1 MGEFTERSF
10 IFPLSGAILI
20 VCKKPPK
27 EVHFIMAKK
36 EFKAESK
43 RLLDLMIN
51 SIYTH
56 KEIFLRE
63 IISNASDAC
72 DKLCY
77 QALTDDSVGLTRK
90 DFAIELSVDK
100 DARTIT
106 VSDNGIGMDQADL
119 ENNLGVIASSGS
131 YRFKQEVGEDTKDTD
146 VIGQFGVGFYSAFMI
161 ADHITVIT
169 KKYGADQAYQWES
182 DGADGYTVT
191 EAVRDHAG
199 TDIIMHVKEDADE
212 EKYSEFLE
220 PYRLQE
226 LVRKYS
232 DYIRFPIKMEVSKT
246 RRKEGSPDDK
256 PEYET
261 YEEVE
266 TLNSMVP
273 IWQRSK
279 SDVTP
284 EEYNKFYKEK
294 FHDFVDPQRVIPVS
308 VEGMVTYKALLFIP
322 GATPFDYY
330 TKDFEAGLQLY
341 SNGVLIMDHCA
352 DLLPEHFRFVRG
364 VVDSPD
370 LSLNI
375 SRELLQHDRQLKVI
389 ANNLEKKIKADLTKL
404 LTDDRAAYE
413 VFWKNFGRQIK
424 YGVVGEYGA
433 HKELLQDLLLFYSS
447 TEKKPVTLAEYVSRM
462 QEDQKYI
469 YFAAGETIDKIDKL
483 PQTET
488 LKDKGVEILYFT
500 EEVDE
505 FCAQILHQY
514 QEKELRSVLDQE
526 IEEGAEKK
534 AEEAADAHKA
544 AFELVKEAL
553 GDKVKEVKAS
563 ARLKSH
569 PVCLTAGE
577 GLSFEMEKYFQQ
589 VQPDAGI
596 KADRILEL
604 NVEHPAFQAL
614 ENAAASD
621 PEKAKKY
628 AALLYNQ
635 ALLIAGL
642 PLEDPSGY
650 TDLVCELMK

>member
-1 MGEFTERSF
+1 
-10 IFPLSGAILI
+10 
-20 VCKKPPK
+20 
-27 EVHFIMAKK
+27 MAKK
-36 EFKAESK
+36 KFKAESK
-43 RLLDLMIN
+43 RLLDMMIN

-63 IISNASDAC
+63 LISNASDAI
-72 DKLCY
+72 DKLY
-77 QALTDDSVGLTRK
+77 YHSLSENLSGLNRD
-90 DFAIELSVDK
+90 DFAIRLTVDK
-100 DARTIT
+100 EARTLTI
-106 VSDNGIGMDQADL
+106 SDNGCGMTQEEL
-119 ENNLGVIASSGS
+119 ENNLGTIAQSGS
-131 YRFKQEVGEDTKDTD
+131 FQFKKENDKQEDIDI
-146 VIGQFGVGFYSAFMI
+146 IGQFGVGFYSAFMVS
-161 ADHITVIT
+161 DEVTVIS
-169 KKYGADQAYQWES
+169 KAYGGDKAYEWKS
-182 DGADGYTVT
+182 SGADGYTIT
-191 EAVRDHAG
+191 ECERDAVG
-199 TDIIMHVKEDADE
+199 TDIIMHIKPDTDD

-220 PYRLQE
+220 SWRLQE

-232 DYIRFPIKMEVSKT
+232 DYIRFPIRMEVSKT

-261 YEEVE
+261 YQEEE

-273 IWQRSK
+273 IWQRRK
-279 SDVTP
+279 SSVKP
-284 EEYNKFYKEK
+284 EEYNKFYRDK
-294 FHDFVDPQRVIPVS
+294 FHDYADPQKVIAVS
-308 VEGMVTYKALLFIP
+308 AEGAVTYKALLFIP

-330 TKDFEAGLQLY
+330 TKEYEKGLQLY
-341 SNGVLIMDHCA
+341 SNGVLIMDKCA

-389 ANNLEKKIKADLTKL
+389 AANLEKKIKSELGKL
-404 LTDDRAAYE
+404 LKDDREGYE
-413 VFWKNFGRQIK
+413 KFWKNFGRQIK
-424 YGVVGEYGA
+424 YGVVSEYGA
-433 HKELLQDLLLFYSS
+433 HKDLLQDLLLFYSS

-462 QEDQKYI
+462 KEEQKFI
-469 YFAAGETIDKIDKL
+469 YYAAGESLEKIDKL
-483 PQTET
+483 PQTEGLRESGT
-488 LKDKGVEILYFT
+488 EILYFT

-505 FCAQILHQY
+505 FCAQILHTFQD
-514 QEKELRSVLDQE
+514 KEFRSVLDQE

-544 AFELVKEAL
+544 VFDFVKETL
-553 GDKVKEVKAS
+553 GDQVKEVKAS

-577 GLSFEMEKYFQQ
+577 GLSFEMEKYFQA
-589 VQPDAGI
+589 VQPDSAI
-596 KADRILEL
+596 RAERILEL

-614 ENAAASD
+614 EAAVTAD

-628 AALLYNQ
+628 ATLLYDQ

>member
-1 MGEFTERSF
+1 
-10 IFPLSGAILI
+10 
-20 VCKKPPK
+20 
-27 EVHFIMAKK
+27 MAKK
-36 EFKAESK
+36 QFKAESK

-77 QALTDDSVGLTRK
+77 QALTDSAVGMDRG
-90 DFAIELSVDK
+90 DFKIEITVDK
-100 DARTIT
+100 DARTLT
-106 VSDNGIGMDQADL
+106 VSDNGIGMDKADL
-119 ENNLGVIASSGS
+119 ENNLGIIASSGS
-131 YRFKQEVGEDTKDTD
+131 YKFKQELGDDAKDTD
-146 VIGQFGVGFYSAFMI
+146 VIGQFGVGFYSAFMVS
-161 ADHITVIT
+161 DQITVVT
-169 KKYGADQAYQWES
+169 RKYGAES
-182 DGADGYTVT
+182 GYKWQSSGADGYTIT
-191 EAVRDHAG
+191 ECEKETVG
-199 TDIIMHVKEDADE
+199 TDIVMHVKADTED
-212 EKYSEFLE
+212 EKYGEFLE
-220 PYRLQE
+220 NWKLQE

-232 DYIRFPIKMEVSKT
+232 DYIRFPIRMEVSKT
-246 RRKEGSPDDK
+246 RKKEDSPEDK

-261 YEEVE
+261 YTEVE

-273 IWQRSK
+273 IWQRAK
-279 SDVTP
+279 SEVTA
-284 EEYNKFYKEK
+284 EEYNKFYRDK
-294 FHDFVDPQRVIPVS
+294 FHDYADPQRVIPVS
-308 VEGMVTYKALLFIP
+308 VEGSVTYKALLFVP
-322 GATPFDYY
+322 GAAPFDYY
-330 TKDFEAGLQLY
+330 TKEFEKGLQLY
-341 SNGVLIMDHCA
+341 SNGVLIMDKCA

-389 ANNLEKKIKADLTKL
+389 AGNLEKKIKADLAKFL
-404 LTDDRAAYE
+404 AEDREGYQT
-413 VFWKNFGRQIK
+413 FWKNFGRQLK
-424 YGVVGEYGA
+424 YGVVNEYGR
-433 HKELLQDLLLFYSS
+433 HKDLLQDLLLFYSS
-447 TEKKPVTLAEYVSRM
+447 TEKKPVTLDEYVSRM
-462 QEDQKYI
+462 KEDQKYI
-469 YFAAGETIDKIDKL
+469 YYAAGETVDKIDKL
-483 PQTET
+483 PQTEGLRDAGT
-488 LKDKGVEILYFT
+488 EILYFT

-505 FCAQILHQY
+505 FCAQTLRTY
-514 QEKELRSVLDQE
+514 KEKEFRSVLDQE

-534 AEEAADAHKA
+534 AEEEAEAHKS
-544 AFELVKEAL
+544 AFDFVKEAL

-577 GLSFEMEKYFQQ
+577 GLSFEMEKYFQA
-589 VQPDAGI
+589 VQPDASI

-614 ENAAASD
+614 EAAVEAD
-621 PEKAKKY
+621 PEKAKAY

-650 TDLVCELMK
+650 TDLVCGLMK

>member
-1 MGEFTERSF
+1 
-10 IFPLSGAILI
+10 
-20 VCKKPPK
+20 
-27 EVHFIMAKK
+27 MAKK
-36 EFKAESK
+36 QFKAESK

-77 QALTDDSVGLTRK
+77 QALTDESVGMNRS
-90 DFAIELSVDK
+90 DFRIELKVDK
-100 DARTIT
+100 DARTLT
-106 VSDNGIGMDQADL
+106 VSDNGIGMDREDL

-131 YRFKQEVGEDTKDTD
+131 YKFKQEIGDDTKDTD
-146 VIGQFGVGFYSAFMI
+146 VIGQFGVGFYSAFMV
-161 ADHITVIT
+161 ADQITVVT
-169 KKYGADQAYQWES
+169 KKFGAESAYTWTS
-182 DGADGYTVT
+182 SGADGYTIT
-191 EAVRDHAG
+191 EGGRDSVG
-199 TDIIMHVKEDADE
+199 TDIIMHIKPDTDDE
-212 EKYSEFLE
+212 HYSEFLE
-220 PYRLQE
+220 SWRIQE

-232 DYIRFPIKMEVSKT
+232 DYIRFPIRMEVSKT

-261 YEEVE
+261 YQEEE

-279 SDVTP
+279 GSVTP
-284 EEYNKFYKEK
+284 EEYNKFYRDK
-294 FHDFVDPQRVIPVS
+294 FHDYADPQKVIAVS
-308 VEGMVTYKALLFIP
+308 AEGAVTYKALLFIP

-330 TKDFEAGLQLY
+330 TKEFEKGLQLY
-341 SNGVLIMDHCA
+341 SNGVLIMDKCA

-389 ANNLEKKIKADLTKL
+389 ASNLEKKIKSELAKMLQE
-404 LTDDRAAYE
+404 DRAGYE
-413 VFWKNFGRQIK
+413 TFWKNFGRQIK

-433 HKELLQDLLLFYSS
+433 HKDLLQDLLLFYSS
-447 TEKKPVTLAEYVSRM
+447 TEKKPVTLDEYVGRM
-462 QEDQKYI
+462 KEDQKYL
-469 YFAAGETIDKIDKL
+469 YYAAGESLDKIDKL
-483 PQTET
+483 PQTEL
-488 LKDKGVEILYFT
+488 LKDSGTEILYFT

-505 FCAQILHQY
+505 FCAQILHTY
-514 QEKELRSVLDQE
+514 KDKEFRSILDQE

-534 AEEAADAHKA
+534 AEEAAGAHKA
-544 AFELVKEAL
+544 ALDFVKEAL
-553 GDKVKEVKAS
+553 GDKVKEVKVS
-563 ARLKSH
+563 TRLKSH

-577 GLSFEMEKYFQQ
+577 GLSFEMEKYFQSI
-589 VQPDAGI
+589 QPDSAI
-596 KADRILEL
+596 HAERILEL
-604 NVEHPAFQAL
+604 NVDHPAFQAL
-614 ENAAASD
+614 EAAVTAD
-621 PEKAKKY
+621 PDKAKTY

-650 TDLVCELMK
+650 TDLVCQLMH

>member
-1 MGEFTERSF
+1 
-10 IFPLSGAILI
+10 
-20 VCKKPPK
+20 
-27 EVHFIMAKK
+27 MAKK
-36 EFKAESK
+36 QFKAESK

-77 QALTDDSVGLTRK
+77 QALTDDSVGMSRK
-90 DFAIELSVDK
+90 DFKIEIKADK
-100 DARTIT
+100 EQRILT
-106 VSDNGIGMDQADL
+106 VSDNGIGMDREDL

-131 YRFKQEVGEDTKDTD
+131 YRFKQEVGDDAKDTD
-146 VIGQFGVGFYSAFMI
+146 VIGQFGVGFYSAFMV
-161 ADHITVIT
+161 ADHITVVT
-169 KKYGADQAYQWES
+169 KKYGADTAWMWQSA
-182 DGADGYTVT
+182 GADGYTIT
-191 EAVRDHAG
+191 ACERDSVG
-199 TDIIMHVKEDADE
+199 TDIIMHIKPDTDD

-220 PYRLQE
+220 SWRLQE

-232 DYIRFPIKMEVSKT
+232 DYIRFPIRMEVSKT

-261 YEEVE
+261 YQEEE

-273 IWQRSK
+273 IWQRRK
-279 SDVTP
+279 SSVKP
-284 EEYNKFYKEK
+284 EEYNKFYRDK
-294 FHDFVDPQRVIPVS
+294 FHDYADPQKVIAVS
-308 VEGMVTYKALLFIP
+308 AEGAVTYKALLFIP

-330 TKDFEAGLQLY
+330 TKEYEKGLQLY
-341 SNGVLIMDHCA
+341 SNGVLIMDKCA

-389 ANNLEKKIKADLTKL
+389 AANLEKKIKSELAKMLK
-404 LTDDRAAYE
+404 DDREGYE
-413 VFWKNFGRQIK
+413 KFWKNFGRQLK
-424 YGVVGEYGA
+424 YGVVAEYGA
-433 HKELLQDLLLFYSS
+433 HKDLLQDLLLFYSS

-462 QEDQKYI
+462 KEDQKYI
-469 YFAAGETIDKIDKL
+469 YYAAGDSLDKIDRL
-483 PQTET
+483 PQTEGLRESGT
-488 LKDKGVEILYFT
+488 EILYFT

-505 FCAQILHQY
+505 FCAQILRTY
-514 QEKELRSVLDQE
+514 QDKEFRSVLDQE

-534 AEEAADAHKA
+534 AEEAAGAHKA
-544 AFELVKEAL
+544 AFDFVKETL
-553 GDKVKEVKAS
+553 GDHVKEVKAS
-563 ARLKSH
+563 TRLKSH

-577 GLSFEMEKYFQQ
+577 GLSFEMEKYFQA
-589 VQPDAGI
+589 VQPDSAI
-596 KADRILEL
+596 RAERILEL
-604 NVEHPAFQAL
+604 NVDHPAFQAL
-614 ENAAASD
+614 EAAVTAD

-628 AALLYNQ
+628 ATLLYDQ